1 MQMPAHPPQQQQQVN
16 IAAYQPMSMHG
27 QHPQLQQQGV
37 DAPARSSGTGAA
49 AAAGQLAGSPPDT
62 IEGVV
67 LLGLDDG
74 GDDFEDIAELLDSD
88 SGGDYCDGVGGCSN
102 AAPVPVLAAAA
113 AEAAAAAAAAAA
125 TFLGQAPMGL
135 LGPAGD
141 AGAQHHEEHAAAAAA
156 ATSDFV
162 QGVIPLR
169 EEISLNIPSDNEG
182 PVDIDFDEL
191 LDASEGEAC
200 DELDFALSGDD
211 FDLLGHGS
219 GW

>member
-1 MQMPAHPPQQQQQVN
+1 
-16 IAAYQPMSMHG
+16 MHD
-27 QHPQLQQQGV
+27 QHPQLQHQGV

-74 GDDFEDIAELLDSD
+74 DGDFEDIAELLDSD

-102 AAPVPVLAAAA
+102 AAPAAAAAVAAAA
-113 AEAAAAAAAAAA
+113 AEAAAAAAAM
-125 TFLGQAPMGL
+125 FLGQAPMGL
-135 LGPAGD
+135 LGPSSDFAV
-141 AGAQHHEEHAAAAAA
+141 QQEEAHAAAVGAETAG
-156 ATSDFV
+156 FV

-169 EEISLNIPSDNEG
+169 EEFSLDIPSDNEG
-182 PVDIDFDEL
+182 AVDIDFDAL
-191 LDASEGEAC
+191 LDASEVEAC

-211 FDLLGHGS
+211 FDLLEQGS